1 MLPDDAG
8 HETRRSLSPGTR
20 DDSRGGRIR
29 ERSLVNVPPTEP
41 GQTQDVGLRR
51 SSRANKG
58 KTTRFKDCV
67 TGEELEALGSDP

>member
-1 MLPDDAG
+1 M
-8 HETRRSLSPGTR
+8 
-20 DDSRGGRIR
+20 
-29 ERSLVNVPPTEP
+29 NVPPTVP

-58 KTTRFKDCV
+58 KTTRFRDCV